1 MSNST
6 HRSPNNPI
14 LLSDSLPVNEA
25 RQAIHQLVADLIQES
40 QQNDTSRIES
50 VTLDQAINRILAHDL
65 LSPINVPAADNS
77 AMDGFAFNGDCLS
90 DSNNELTLQVIG
102 TAYAGKPFEGKVG
115 QGECLKIMTG
125 ALMPKD
131 CDTVIPQELTQAV
144 TQAPT
149 QSTETSVVT
158 FKPNQVK
165 RGENRRLCG
174 EDLQLGKAA
183 ITAGRL
189 LRPSDLGLAAS
200 LGIAS
205 LMVHRKLK
213 VAILSSGDELRPLGQ
228 TLDLGSIYD
237 SNRYSLTGLLN
248 RLNMEI
254 IDCGIVHDD
263 PATLKAAFIQ
273 AASKADVLISS
284 GGVSVGE
291 ADYTKQIMQELGD
304 VGFWKIAMR
313 PGRPM
318 AFGVLK
324 AVEGQADSQKTLF
337 FGLPGNPVAVMVTF
351 YQFVRSALL
360 QLNGA
365 TQTEPP
371 LTQALAQAAIRKRP
385 GRTEF
390 QRGIL
395 ERGPDGK
402 PTVRLTGS
410 QGAGI
415 LRSMSEANCFVI
427 LDHDQGNIAAG
438 DWVDVALFDGLL

>member
-1 MSNST
+1 MTDLN
-6 HRSPNNPI
+6 HLSPNSPI
-14 LLSDSLPVNEA
+14 LLTASLHVDEA
-25 RQAIHQLVADLIQES
+25 RKAIASLVTELLQES
-40 QQNDTSRIES
+40 RNMNNASDVES
-50 VTLDQAINRILAHDL
+50 VSLDQAINRILAEDL

-77 AMDGFAFNGDCLS
+77 AMDGFAFNGDCL
-90 DSNNELTLQVIG
+90 DESNNIVALKVLG
-102 TAYAGKPFEGKVG
+102 TAYAGKPFIDSIGAGKCV
-115 QGECLKIMTG
+115 KIMTG
-125 ALMPKD
+125 ALMPHG
-131 CDTVIPQELTQAV
+131 CDTVIPQEF
-144 TQAPT
+144 
-149 QSTETSVVT
+149 TESVDGSSVG
-158 FKPNQVK
+158 FKKNQVK
-165 RGENRRLCG
+165 RGENRRLRG
-174 EDLQLGKAA
+174 EDLQSGKAA
-183 ITAGRL
+183 IKAGRL

-200 LGIAS
+200 LGVAT
-205 LMVHRKLK
+205 LQVHRKLK

-228 TLDLGSIYD
+228 ALDAGSIYD

-248 RLNMEI
+248 RLNLEI
-254 IDCGIVHDD
+254 IDCGIVRDD
-263 PATLKAAFIQ
+263 PASLKAAFID

-291 ADYTKQIMQELGD
+291 ADFTKQIMQELGD

-318 AFGVLK
+318 AFGILK
-324 AVEGQADSQKTLF
+324 SVNDSGRKALF

-365 TQTEPP
+365 SQTEAP
-371 LTQALAQAAIRKRP
+371 LTQAIAEEAIRKKP

-390 QRGIL
+390 QRAIL
-395 ERGPDGK
+395 GRRADGK
-402 PTVRLTGS
+402 PTVKLTGS

-427 LDHDQGNIAAG
+427 LSHDQGNVAAG